1 MTDIAYSRTRVRSS
15 AQRCPERRF
24 TLKRL
29 LDISSALIVLV
40 LASPLLVIAAIGIK
54 LTSSGPVLYC
64 ARRIGRDRRGRP
76 RPGPYRGREF
86 IMYKLRTMHVGADAG
101 RMPITAW
108 RDPRVF
114 PWGRFLRATKID
126 ELPQLLNVIRTEM
139 SLVGPRPEAPEVVRA
154 HYRADDVATLQV
166 LPGVTSPGTVYYY
179 THCEGALGAD
189 VAMDVYVK
197 QVLPVKLALDRVYLS
212 NATFLYD
219 VRILLRTMTV
229 IVARSL
235 GIRRFPDP
243 PELRHAH

>member
-1 MTDIAYSRTRVRSS
+1 M
-15 AQRCPERRF
+15 
-24 TLKRL
+24 
-29 LDISSALIVLV
+29 SSALLVLA

-54 LTSSGPVLYC
+54 LTSPGPVLYC
-64 ARRIGRDRRGRP
+64 ARRIGKDRRDRQ
-76 RPGPYRGREF
+76 RPGLYRGREF
-86 IMYKLRTMHVGADAG
+86 IMYKLRTMHVGADSG
-101 RMPITAW
+101 LMPITAW

-114 PWGRFLRATKID
+114 RWGRILRATKID
-126 ELPQLLNVIRTEM
+126 ELPQLLNVIKGDM

-154 HYRADDVATLQV
+154 HYRAHDVATLRV
-166 LPGVTSPGTVYYY
+166 LPGVTSPGTLYYY
-179 THCEGALGAD
+179 THCEASLGAD

-197 QVLPVKLALDRVYLS
+197 QVLPVKLAIDRVYLS

-235 GIRRFPDP
+235 GIRRFADP

>member
-1 MTDIAYSRTRVRSS
+1 MSSS
-15 AQRCPERRF
+15 ARHRRGPGF
-24 TLKRL
+24 AIKRL
-29 LDISSALIVLV
+29 FDMASALLVLA

-54 LTSSGPVLYC
+54 LTSAGPVLYC
-64 ARRIGRDRRGRP
+64 ARRIGRDRRRWQ

-86 IMYKLRTMHVGADAG
+86 IMYKLRTMHLGPDTG
-101 RMPITAW
+101 MMPITAW

-126 ELPQLLNVIRTEM
+126 ELPQLLNVIKREM

-154 HYRADDVATLQV
+154 HYRADDVATLRV
-166 LPGVTSPGTVYYY
+166 LPGLTSPGTLYYY
-179 THCEGALGAD
+179 THCEPALRAD
-189 VAMDVYVK
+189 VTMDVYVK
-197 QVLPVKLALDRVYLS
+197 RVLPLKLALDRVYLS

-235 GIRRFPDP
+235 GIRQFADP

>member
-1 MTDIAYSRTRVRSS
+1 MIERRVSSIAL
-15 AQRCPERRF
+15 RCPERRF
-24 TLKRL
+24 TIKRFF
-29 LDISSALIVLV
+29 DISIALFVLAV
-40 LASPLLVIAAIGIK
+40 ASPLLVIGAIGIR
-54 LTSSGPVLYC
+54 LTSPGPVLYC
-64 ARRIGRDRRGRP
+64 AKRIGRDRRARQRP
-76 RPGPYRGREF
+76 EPYRGREF
-86 IMYKLRTMHVGADAG
+86 IMYKLRTMHVGADNG
-101 RMPITAW
+101 MMPITAW

-114 PWGRFLRATKID
+114 PWGRLLRATKID
-126 ELPQLLNVIRTEM
+126 ELPQLLNVIKRDM

-166 LPGVTSPGTVYYY
+166 LPGVTSPGTLYYY
-179 THCEGALGAD
+179 THCEAALASD

-219 VRILLRTMTV
+219 VRILLRTMKV
-229 IVARSL
+229 VVARSL